1 MTDSGVRNVEL
12 AGTKVCC
19 GEADLSSDAKNEINW
34 SLTKDP
40 KRCQEFERDGYRFVF
55 KVNCLLIQTMIF

>member
-1 MTDSGVRNVEL
+1 MRNEEI

-19 GEADLSSDAKNEINW
+19 GEEDLSLDAKTEINW

-40 KRCQEFERDGYRFVF
+40 KRCQEFEKDGYRFVLTRNF
-55 KVNCLLIQTMIF
+55 FETQVIIF